1 MSDNRMEPATMDLSC
16 QSSTHQ
22 PCSIT
27 PSLTAWRQNI
37 SNPWTDSGRPPWLW
51 PQSWGT
57 FGWWEF
63 DVLVQGSTNWCA
75 SALVKFVPSVARLV
89 CLTLLGSFLTM
100 LCRPFCASLYVCN
113 YNDDF
118 KFYMNEINVYF
129 QIPFQLFP
137 GLAEVGPLLLPG
149 ITMWIV
155 PVVGKKGEDLTFYC
169 WYSTWRFLAKTEGP
183 FQTPQ
188 ERV

>member
-22 PCSIT
+22 PCSII
-27 PSLTAWRQNI
+27 PNLTAWRQNI

-113 YNDDF
+113 GACRSTNSKLVSQKVKGQTVQGQMAQEF
-118 KFYMNEINVYF
+118 WLS
-129 QIPFQLFP
+129 QLI
-137 GLAEVGPLLLPG
+137 LNA
-149 ITMWIV
+149 
-155 PVVGKKGEDLTFYC
+155 YC
-169 WYSTWRFLAKTEGP
+169 EAQKRISI
-183 FQTPQ
+183 
-188 ERV
+188 